1 MKIKISYHIMPWE
14 IDYAFLS
21 FMQLKKSSFYL
32 PDDVTVKI
40 DAALNLS
47 NYLIDWDKTKLPK
60 QFFIDKFNDLGALLE
75 DYEYNPIIYEG
86 ENNYG
91 FFDVQKIAY
100 EPDIDY
106 YMGLCPDIYF
116 SEHLLYSL
124 IESAKQVPNK
134 YFVITPEIYKMWD
147 ATWDEITNKDYINVP
162 YEEWNQGDIFKIRH
176 NLKNSEDEIYLH
188 PTRNSKW
195 AWWADLYS
203 KEFYEVIAPIPDD
216 WTGYGGWD
224 YYAMLLSEHIQEQ
237 GCDFQQYLLKGQ
249 TIFEYPIGSLKEKG
263 FVNYHKKYF
272 SIKQDAP
279 NQRKIF
285 ESNLNN
291 SLNKQIQILKSK
303 DIT

>member
-1 MKIKISYHIMPWE
+1 MPWE
-14 IDYAFLS
+14 IDFAFLS
-21 FMQLKKSSFYL
+21 FMQLKKSSYYL
-32 PDDVTVKI
+32 PKDVTVKI

-47 NYLIDWDKTKLPK
+47 SYLIDWDKTKLPK

-75 DYEYNPIIYEG
+75 PYEYNPIVYEG
-86 ENNYG
+86 KDNYG
-91 FFDVQKIAY
+91 FFNVQKLAY
-100 EPDIDY
+100 EPDVDY

-134 YFVITPEIYKMWD
+134 YFVITPEIHKMWD
-147 ATWDEITNKDYINVP
+147 STWDEITNEKYLQVP
-162 YEEWNQGDIFKIRH
+162 YDKWNDGDIFSIRH
-176 NLKNSEDEIYLH
+176 DLKNSDDEIYLQ

-203 KEFYEVIAPIPDD
+203 KEFYETIAPIPDD

-224 YYAMLLSEHIQEQ
+224 YYAMLLSEYIQEQ
-237 GCDFQQYLLKGQ
+237 GLDFQQYLLKGQ
-249 TIFEYPIGSLKEKG
+249 TIFEYPIGPLKEKG

-285 ESNLNN
+285 EANLNN

-303 DIT
+303 NII

>member
-1 MKIKISYHIMPWE
+1 MPWE
-14 IDYAFLS
+14 IDFAFLS
-21 FMQLKKSSFYL
+21 FMQLKKSSYYL
-32 PDDVTVKI
+32 PNDVTVKI

-47 NYLIDWDKTKLPK
+47 SYLIDWDKTKLPK

-75 DYEYNPIIYEG
+75 HYEYNPIVYEG
-86 ENNYG
+86 EDNYG
-91 FFDVQKIAY
+91 FFNVQKLAY
-100 EPDIDY
+100 ESDIDY

-134 YFVITPEIYKMWD
+134 HFVITPEIHKMWD
-147 ATWDEITNKDYINVP
+147 STWDEITNEKYLQVP
-162 YEEWNQGDIFKIRH
+162 YDKWNDGDIFSIRH
-176 NLKNSEDEIYLH
+176 DLKNSDDEIYLQ

-203 KEFYEVIAPIPDD
+203 KEFYETIAPIPDD

-224 YYAMLLSEHIQEQ
+224 YYAMLLSEYIQKQ
-237 GCDFQQYLLKGQ
+237 GLDFQQYLLKGQ
-249 TIFEYPIGSLKEKG
+249 TIFEYPIGPLKEKG

-285 ESNLNN
+285 EANLND
-291 SLNKQIQILKSK
+291 SLSKQIQILKSK
-303 DIT
+303 NIV